1 MKKKTLVVGASD
13 SPSRYSYHAI
23 NRLIANDHE
32 VEAIG
37 SRAGEIGSVK
47 IFEGKKKV
55 NDIDTV
61 TIYLN
66 KRNQEKYYDYIVN
79 LKPRRVLFNPGTEN
93 VEFEALL
100 SSKNISHERVC
111 TLVLLSIN
119 QY

>member
-1 MKKKTLVVGASD
+1 MKKKTLVIGASD

-23 NRLIANDHE
+23 NRLIANNHE

-37 SRAGEIGSVK
+37 NKPGLIGSIK
-47 IFEGKKKV
+47 IFKGEKEVK
-55 NDIDTV
+55 DIDTV

-66 KRNQEKYYDYIVN
+66 KRHQQKYYDYIVN
-79 LKPRRVLFNPGTEN
+79 LKPKRVLFNPGTEN
-93 VEFEALL
+93 VEFEKILA
-100 SSKNISHERVC
+100 SKNIAFERAC